1 MQRKQIRVGDLQAGM
16 YIAELDRPW
25 TDTPFMF
32 QGFHLRT
39 DRQFEALKKY
49 CRHVYVDVA
58 RSEAS
63 ASGGGGP
70 RVHAIARAPAQE
82 PGFRIRGDADYP
94 EGTAEASEVKACSAA
109 YAQSEKAVQ
118 ELFHPLAWG
127 HVTLDGKQ
135 IQESVRLLA
144 DSVVRNPDALLLM
157 SKMREKSA
165 GAHARALQVS
175 IYMMV
180 FARYLQLERHEVHL
194 LGLLGLLQDVGKTRL
209 PAELLEKQGS
219 LTPEESQTARKH
231 VELSGHILGAT
242 PGLPPKLAELALL
255 HHERQDGSGYPRGLK
270 GYQIGLYGSVAA
282 ICDTYDAL
290 MAPRPYAGQ
299 LSPSAAATILLAER
313 GSGFHA
319 QLVEQFIQCVGAFPV
334 GSVVE
339 LDAGE
344 TGIVVAQNRRQR
356 LRPMV
361 MLLCGPDGKELDPH
375 RVLDLESEPQL
386 RIRRTLEQN
395 KLEFDPR
402 RLFV

>member
-1 MQRKQIRVGDLQAGM
+1 MAGM

-49 CRHVYVDVA
+49 CRHVFVDVA
-58 RSEAS
+58 RSV
-63 ASGGGGP
+63 ASGAPGAA
-70 RVHAIARAPAQE
+70 RTAAIVRAPAEE
-82 PGFRIRGDADYP
+82 PGFAIRGSAQYSEQTP
-94 EGTAEASEVKACSAA
+94 EASEIKLCSAA
-109 YAQSEKAVQ
+109 YARSAKAVQ
-118 ELFHPLAWG
+118 DLFQPLAWG
-127 HVTLDGKQ
+127 GTAIDGTQ

-144 DSVVRNPDALLLM
+144 ESVVRNPDALLLM
-157 SKMREKSA
+157 SKMREKGA
-165 GAHARALQVS
+165 GAHVRALQVAIS
-175 IYMMV
+175 MMV
-180 FARYLQLERHEVHL
+180 FARSLPLERHEIHL

-209 PAELLEKQGS
+209 PAELLEKQGP
-219 LTPEESQTARKH
+219 LTPEESRMARKH
-231 VELSGHILGAT
+231 VELSAHILGST
-242 PGLPPKLAELALL
+242 PALPPKLADLALL

-290 MAPRPYAGQ
+290 MAPRPYAEQ

-339 LDAGE
+339 MDSGE
-344 TGIVVAQNRRQR
+344 TGIVIAQSRQQR
-356 LRPMV
+356 LKPMV
-361 MLLCGPDGKELDPH
+361 MVLFDAAGKELEPH
-375 RVLDLESEPQL
+375 HVVDLESEPQL
-386 RIRRTLEQN
+386 RIRRTLEQS
-395 KLEFDPR
+395 KIDFDAR
-402 RLFV
+402 QLFV